1 MGQGSYVLLLIVL
14 TVVMAATLVG
24 FAIVFDTYVGS
35 EDVLPNFRLQSTAS
49 DIAEGKVLHILITQ
63 LERLI

>member
-35 EDVLPNFRLQSTAS
+35 GDAFANLRLQSTAS
-49 DIAEGKVLHILITQ
+49 DIVEGKVLGILITQ
-63 LERLI
+63 LER